1 MFNGKDKMEH
11 KRIVIN
17 WKEFKIPDV
26 LPRLSDVDLNI
37 DFIIT
42 ISGPRRAGKTYFC
55 FQLMQKLMERGTSRE
70 NIFYMN
76 FEDNHLLDA
85 NADDLDKILEYFF
98 ELHNVDDKHKIY
110 LFFDEIQVVKDWDA
124 WARKVYDQRKDI
136 HLILTGS
143 SSKLLS
149 REISTKLRGRVINK
163 EIFPLSFEEVLLW
176 SHLRY
181 DPKTITH
188 SKEKTA
194 VRKAFSRFLID
205 GGYPALLLDNN
216 LQKEQIL
223 QSYYDSMIFKDII
236 ERYKI
241 EDVKK
246 LKSLAQLLFQSV
258 SSDMSYTKLAERMK
272 AIGFVISKNTVI
284 EYISY
289 FEDAYLFF
297 QNLKYEYSVA
307 QQMGSIKKLY
317 CIDNGILNAV
327 SFKFSDDIGRLL
339 ENLVFVELKRKGE
352 TVYRHKSKHDCD
364 FLIVRKGKVVQAVQ
378 VTQNLDEATK
388 KREYSGLLEAMAIHG
403 LQEGLILTEEQ
414 IGEEKV
420 QGKKIMVKPIW
431 QWLLGVD

>member
-1 MFNGKDKMEH
+1 MEH

-17 WKEFKIPDV
+17 WKEFKIPEV
-26 LPRLSDVDLNI
+26 LPRLSDVGLGI

-55 FQLMQKLMERGTSRE
+55 FQLMKKLMERGISRE

-98 ELHNVDDKHKIY
+98 EIHNVNDKHKIY
-110 LFFDEIQVVKDWDA
+110 LFFDEIQVVKNWDA
-124 WARKVYDQRKDI
+124 WARKIYDQRKDI
-136 HLILTGS
+136 HLVLTGS

-149 REISTKLRGRVINK
+149 KEIGTKLRGRVINK
-163 EIFPLSFEEVLLW
+163 EIFPLSFKEALLW
-176 SHLRY
+176 SDLPY
-181 DPKTITH
+181 DPKTIAH

-194 VRKAFSRFLID
+194 VKKAFSRFLID
-205 GGYPALLLDNN
+205 GGYPALLLDNS

-258 SSDMSYTKLAERMK
+258 SSEISYTKLTEKMK
-272 AIGFVISKNTVI
+272 AIGFAMSKNTVI
-284 EYISY
+284 EFISY

-327 SFKFSDDIGRLL
+327 SFKFSDDIGNLL
-339 ENLVFVELKRKGE
+339 ENLVFVELKRRNE
-352 TVYRHKSKHDCD
+352 TVYHHRSKHDCD
-364 FLIVRKGKVVQAVQ
+364 FLIVKKGRVVQAVQ
-378 VTQNLDEATK
+378 VTQSLDENTR
-388 KREYSGLLEAMAIHG
+388 KREYAGLLEAMALHG
-403 LQEGLILTEEQ
+403 LREGLILTEEQ
-414 IGEEKV
+414 TGEESV
-420 QGKKIMVKPIW
+420 QGKKIVIRSVW
-431 QWLLGVD
+431 QWLLEAD